1 MGNLME
7 GLQKR
12 YNYPLIQWRSI
23 FPVPRAK
30 IISNMVMQKSHTSLV
45 LPAQRCTIFLTFC
58 WRCVHEAGVSVC
70 VLVVCTKALEGLGL
84 EQKWYRGRE
93 QRVTPPLLRTF
104 TCLQDVLEG
113 SAPWLFLLNR
123 IVCPS
128 VVVWH
133 FKTIFMKL
141 IYNIVLIST
150 VQPSN

>member
-1 MGNLME
+1 ME

-30 IISNMVMQKSHTSLV
+30 IIFNMVMQKSHTSLV

-58 WRCVHEAGVSVC
+58 
-70 VLVVCTKALEGLGL
+70 L

-93 QRVTPPLLRTF
+93 RRVTPPLLRTF